1 MGLWTPGSGFESLHP
16 SHYAPE
22 APSCGAPPVMNV
34 KVGFGHD
41 SHAFEEAPSAKPL
54 VLGGVVIPD
63 MPGLRGDSDSDVIL
77 HAIGRALDSVTGAR
91 VMGPLS
97 GTLCRQGVTDSR
109 VYVRKALEFL
119 PPGARIAHVAVAVE
133 GRTPVLEPWVDAIRA
148 GIADLLGI
156 PPRDVG
162 ITATSG
168 DFLTAF
174 GHGQGLQ
181 AWAVVTVV
189 MEAGG

>member
-1 MGLWTPGSGFESLHP
+1 MH
-16 SHYAPE
+16 
-22 APSCGAPPVMNV
+22 V

-41 SHAFEEAPSAKPL
+41 SHAFGEALSAKPL

-63 MPGLRGDSDSDVIL
+63 NPPLRGNSDSDVIL
-77 HAIGRALDSVTGAR
+77 HAIGRALDSITGAR
-91 VMGPLS
+91 VMGS
-97 GTLCRQGVTDSR
+97 ISDELCRQGVTDSR

-119 PPGARIAHVAVAVE
+119 PPGARITHVAVAVE

-148 GIADLLGI
+148 SIADLLGLS
-156 PPRDVG
+156 PDAVG
-162 ITATSG
+162 ITASSG

-189 MEAGG
+189 MEP